1 MVLCF
6 PSIPI
11 SISRPQRWKDIL
23 FRFGEDKYFKYPLPD
38 LIQTVRRAPCSLPKD
53 FAMTID
59 QQTTNLTVTISKYFK
74 GHHTLALASRVISVR
89 RLETRWREKL
99 KCRGSQEDVRGAV
112 PKMDYGSV

>member
-1 MVLCF
+1 LDIGKVISERIFGIDRQRVTQGMNERGRCMVLCF

-59 QQTTNLTVTISKYFK
+59 QQSSPSLFQNILRGII
-74 GHHTLALASRVISVR
+74 HSR
-89 RLETRWREKL
+89 
-99 KCRGSQEDVRGAV
+99 
-112 PKMDYGSV
+112 